1 MIELGGL
8 SFWTDGAELY
18 PELCQT
24 PKKGQLR
31 LLRDSEQACEELI
44 QATKT
49 LAGKKVQLKKVCV
62 PSEAPFNAFM

>member
-8 SFWTDGAELY
+8 SFWTDGVELY
-18 PELCQT
+18 SEPWQT

-31 LLRDSEQACEELI
+31 LLRGYEQASEEKI
-44 QATKT
+44 QTTKT
-49 LAGKKVQLKKVCV
+49 LAEKKAWLKKVCV